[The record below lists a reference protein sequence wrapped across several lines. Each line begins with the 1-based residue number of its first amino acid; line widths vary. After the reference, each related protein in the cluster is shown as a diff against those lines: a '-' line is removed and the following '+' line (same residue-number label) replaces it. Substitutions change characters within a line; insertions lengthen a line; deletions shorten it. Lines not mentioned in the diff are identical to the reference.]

1 RCLLFALPSTQTL
14 RGIGHWSLVTG
25 HWSLVISKEVEAEKG
40 RRETVSTTKIN
51 RSNYHYGIK
60 NITGW
65 VANGH

>member
-1 RCLLFALPSTQTL
+1 MR
-14 RGIGHWSLVTG
+14 
-25 HWSLVISKEVEAEKG
+25 KETEAENGRKG
-40 RRETVSTTKIN
+40 ERERETVSTTKIN